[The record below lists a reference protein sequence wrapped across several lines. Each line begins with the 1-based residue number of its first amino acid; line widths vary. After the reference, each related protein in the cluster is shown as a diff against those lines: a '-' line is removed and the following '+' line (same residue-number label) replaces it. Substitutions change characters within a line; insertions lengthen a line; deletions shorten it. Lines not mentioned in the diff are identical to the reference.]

1 MRYNTL
7 IFIGT
12 LILLALTIFGCQRN
26 IEDLEPAEYPD
37 NPNVFINSF
46 SAGLNYAAF
55 GGSVPT
61 AFQVDDEVTYTNI
74 SESSMRFEV
83 PDVNDPRGAYA
94 GGTFFTEVGRNLTEY
109 DALTFWIKA
118 TKSANIDIIGFGN
131 DLGESKFQTS
141 ISGLPVNSNWQ
152 KVILPIPV
160 PSKLTA
166 ERGMLFYSEGPEDGK
181 GYTFWIDEV
190 KFEKLGTLANP
201 RAIILGGQENTVNA
215 EIGERVPITGM
226 QFTSNLPT
234 GVDRT
239 MDIASGYFE
248 FTSSDPTVASVENGF
263 VTVLSAGTSQISAT
277 LGSIVASGSMII
289 NSTGQVE
296 GPDTRAPI
304 PNVPADKVI
313 SMYTNV
319 YPNVPV
325 DTWNTRWEFSTA
337 EEFFINVQGD
347 DVIRYRNLNFVG
359 IEFASQTIDAT
370 DMTHFHLN
378 IWTPDNT
385 NPPNSFKV
393 LLVDFGANNAFGG
406 GDDSSHEITI
416 TSPTL
421 VTEGWVTIDVPLSSF
436 TGLQNRANLAQLVL
450 SGDLPNIYLTNVYF
464 YDDESGSGGET
475 MPTVA
480 APNPSTNAAN
490 VISLFSDAYEDVAVD
505 TWRTDWSAAEFAD
518 VQVAGNPTKLYSNL
532 DFVGI
537 ETVANQVDISEMTHF
552 RMDVWSPNYT
562 FFAIKLVDFGPDGA
576 FGGGDDT
583 EHQIDIVMPA
593 QSSWVSLDIPI
604 NDFVNLQNRENIAQL
619 ILVGQPTGASTVYVD
634 NIYFRK

>member
-1 MRYNTL
+1 M
-7 IFIGT
+7 T
-12 LILLALTIFGCQRN
+12 LILLALIVSGCQRSLD
-26 IEDLEPAEYPD
+26 DLEPAEFPK
-37 NPNVFINSF
+37 NPNVFINEF
-46 SAGLNYAAF
+46 SGGLNYAAF

-61 AFQVDDEVTYTNI
+61 AFQVDTEVTRNNI
-74 SESSMRFEV
+74 STASMRFEV

-94 GGTFFTEVGRNLTEY
+94 GGSYFTEVGRNLTEY

-118 TKSANIDIIGFGN
+118 TKAANIDIIGFGN
-131 DLGESKFQTS
+131 DLGESKFQAS
-141 ISGLPVNSNWQ
+141 ISGLPVNTNWQ
-152 KVILPIPV
+152 KVILPIPD

-166 ERGMLFYSEGPEDGK
+166 EKGMLFYSEGPEDGK

-201 RAIILGGQENTVNA
+201 RAVILGGQENTVNA

-263 VTVLSAGTSQISAT
+263 VTVLSAGTSEISAT

-304 PNVPADKVI
+304 PNEPADKVI

-359 IEFASQTIDAT
+359 IEFASQTIDASE
-370 DMTHFHLN
+370 MTHFHLN

-393 LLVDFGANNAFGG
+393 LLVDFGADNAFGG

-416 TSPTL
+416 TRPTL

-436 TGLQNRANLAQLVL
+436 SGLQNRANLAQLVL

-464 YDDESGSGGET
+464 YDDDSGGGGET

-480 APNPSTNAAN
+480 APTPTTNAAD

-505 TWRTDWSAAEFAD
+505 TWRTDWSAAVLAD
-518 VQVAGNPTKLYSNL
+518 VQVAGNPTKLYTNL

-537 ETVANQVDISEMTHF
+537 ETVANQIDISGMTHF

-583 EHQIDIVMPA
+583 EHQIDIEMPG

-604 NDFVNLQNRENIAQL
+604 TDFVNLQNRQNIAQL

-634 NIYFRK
+634 NVYFKK

>member
-1 MRYNTL
+1 MKYNTL
-7 IFIGT
+7 IFPAT
-12 LILLALTIFGCQRN
+12 LILLALTFFGCQREL
-26 IEDLEPAEYPD
+26 EDLEPAEYPK

-61 AFQVDDEVTYTNI
+61 AFEVDTEVTYNNI
-74 SESSMRFEV
+74 SEASMRFEV
-83 PDVNDPRGAYA
+83 PDMNDPRGAYA
-94 GGTFFTEVGRNLTEY
+94 GGAYFTEVGRNLSEF

-118 TKSANIDIIGFGN
+118 TKAANIDIIGFGN
-131 DLGESKFQTS
+131 DLGANKFQAS

-152 KVILPIPV
+152 KVILPIPD

-166 ERGMLFYSEGPEDGK
+166 EKGMLFYSEGPEEGK

-201 RAIILGGQENTVNA
+201 RAVILGGQDITVNA

-226 QFTSNLPT
+226 RYTANLPT

-239 MDIASGYFE
+239 MDIAAGYFE
-248 FTSSDPTVASVENGF
+248 FTSSDPTVAAVENGF
-263 VTVLSAGTSQISAT
+263 ATVLSAGTSEISAT
-277 LGSIVASGSMII
+277 LGSIVATGSMVI

-296 GPDTRAPI
+296 GPTTRAPI
-304 PNVPADKVI
+304 PNVPADRVI

-319 YPNVPV
+319 YPNVPI

-337 EEFFINVQGD
+337 EEFFIQVQGD

-359 IEFASQTIDAT
+359 IEFASSTIDAS

-385 NPPNSFKV
+385 STPATFKV
-393 LLVDFGANNAFGG
+393 LLVDFGPDNAFGG

-416 TSPTL
+416 ARPTL
-421 VTEGWVTIDVPLSSF
+421 VSESWVTIDIPMSSF
-436 TGLQNRANLAQLVL
+436 AGLQNRANLAQLVL

-464 YDDESGSGGET
+464 YNDGSGGGET

-480 APNPSTNAAN
+480 APTPTTNAVD
-490 VISLFSDAYEDVAVD
+490 VISIFSDAYTNVPGTNFNPDWGQATATSEVAI
-505 TWRTDWSAAEFAD
+505 
-518 VQVAGNPTKLYSNL
+518 AGNNTLRYGGLNYQGTELASNL
-532 DFVGI
+532 DV
-537 ETVANQVDISEMTHF
+537 SEMNFLHIDYWTQNSSSL
-552 RMDVWSPNYT
+552 DVFLISP
-562 FFAIKLVDFGPDGA
+562 GPVESNFSMSVPTDGWRS
-576 FGGGDDT
+576 
-583 EHQIDIVMPA
+583 IDIPLSEFSPV
-593 QSSWVSLDIPI
+593 D
-604 NDFVNLQNRENIAQL
+604 LQNIFQFKFEGSGDIYL
-619 ILVGQPTGASTVYVD
+619 D